1 MASFKLPKKNINRMT
16 QLLANFWWGKIDKSK
31 KMNWLS
37 WERLC
42 EPKDEG
48 GLGFKDFHAFNQA
61 LLARQA

>member
-1 MASFKLPKKNINRMT
+1 
-16 QLLANFWWGKIDKSK
+16 
-31 KMNWLS
+31 MNWLS